1 MARQNLLMKNLIKIC
16 LLFSLLQSLA
26 NAEFIVQSYQE
37 IKNQR
42 VIRQSYEE
50 SCGASSLATLINI
63 LDKRNLTELEIL
75 KTMSES
81 KLNTDMVSFTD
92 LKAAVQKL
100 GFKAN
105 SYSLDREI
113 LNQLIKIPMLVKIEN
128 DPRFPHFVVITN
140 HKGNY
145 LQIFDPNYGEYIS
158 SKKEFYSIWDRDK
171 KGGYALIVA
180 PKKDLKSFNLIPN
193 LTPPRSLNLI
203 FSPFSLH

>member
-1 MARQNLLMKNLIKIC
+1 MAIQNLLMKNLIRIC
-16 LLFSLLQSLA
+16 LLFSLLQSFA
-26 NAEFIVQSYQE
+26 NTEFIVQSYQE

-50 SCGASSLATLINI
+50 SCGASSLATLLNI
-63 LDKRNLTELEIL
+63 LNESNFTELEIL

-113 LNQLIKIPMLVKIEN
+113 LNQLVKIPILVKIEN
-128 DPRFPHFVVITN
+128 DPRFPHFVVIIN

-193 LTPPRSLNLI
+193 LTLPHSLNLI

>member
-1 MARQNLLMKNLIKIC
+1 MAIQNLLMKNLIRIC

-50 SCGASSLATLINI
+50 SCGASSLATLLNI
-63 LDKRNLTELEIL
+63 LNQNNFTELEIL

-113 LNQLIKIPMLVKIEN
+113 LNQLVKIPMLVKIEN
-128 DPRFPHFVVITN
+128 DPRFPHFVVIIN

-180 PKKDLKSFNLIPN
+180 PKKDLKSFNLT
-193 LTPPRSLNLI
+193 LPRSLNLI

>member
-1 MARQNLLMKNLIKIC
+1 MAIQNLLMKKLIKIY
-16 LLFSLLQSLA
+16 LLLCLLQSFA

-50 SCGASSLATLINI
+50 SCGASSLATLLNI
-63 LDKRNLTELEIL
+63 LNQSNFTELEIL

-92 LKAAVQKL
+92 LKAAAQKL

-113 LNQLIKIPMLVKIEN
+113 LNQLVKIPMLVKIEN
-128 DPRFPHFVVITN
+128 DPRFPHFVVIIN

-171 KGGYALIVA
+171 KGGYALIIA
-180 PKKDLKSFNLIPN
+180 PQKALNPFDLKLPH
-193 LTPPRSLNLI
+193 SLNFI

>member
-1 MARQNLLMKNLIKIC
+1 MAIQNLLMKNLIRIC
-16 LLFSLLQSLA
+16 LLFSLLQSFA

-50 SCGASSLATLINI
+50 SCGASSLATLLNI
-63 LDKRNLTELEIL
+63 LNQSNFTELEIL

-113 LNQLIKIPMLVKIEN
+113 LNQLVKIPMLVKIEN
-128 DPRFPHFVVITN
+128 DPRFPHFVVIIN

-145 LQIFDPNYGEYIS
+145 CKSLTQTMANISALKKNFIVYGIGTKREVM
-158 SKKEFYSIWDRDK
+158 R
-171 KGGYALIVA
+171 
-180 PKKDLKSFNLIPN
+180 
-193 LTPPRSLNLI
+193 
-203 FSPFSLH
+203 

>member
-1 MARQNLLMKNLIKIC
+1 MKNLIRIC
-16 LLFSLLQSLA
+16 LLFSLLQSFA

-50 SCGASSLATLINI
+50 SCGASSLATLLNI
-63 LDKRNLTELEIL
+63 LNQSNFTELEIL

-113 LNQLIKIPMLVKIEN
+113 LNQLVKIPMLVKIEN
-128 DPRFPHFVVITN
+128 DPRFPHFVVIIN

-180 PKKDLKSFNLIPN
+180 PKKDLKSFNLT
-193 LTPPRSLNLI
+193 LPRSLNLI

>member
-1 MARQNLLMKNLIKIC
+1 MARQNLLMKNLIRIC

-50 SCGASSLATLINI
+50 SCGASSLATLLNI
-63 LDKRNLTELEIL
+63 LNQNNFTELEIL

-113 LNQLIKIPMLVKIEN
+113 LNQLVKIPMLVKIEN
-128 DPRFPHFVVITN
+128 DPRFPHFVVIIN

-180 PKKDLKSFNLIPN
+180 PKKDLKSFNLT
-193 LTPPRSLNLI
+193 LPRSLNLI

>member
-1 MARQNLLMKNLIKIC
+1 MKNLIRIC

-50 SCGASSLATLINI
+50 SCGASSLATLLNI
-63 LDKRNLTELEIL
+63 LNQNNFTELEIL

-113 LNQLIKIPMLVKIEN
+113 LNQLVKIPMLV
-128 DPRFPHFVVITN
+128 
-140 HKGNY
+140 
-145 LQIFDPNYGEYIS
+145 
-158 SKKEFYSIWDRDK
+158 
-171 KGGYALIVA
+171 
-180 PKKDLKSFNLIPN
+180 
-193 LTPPRSLNLI
+193 
-203 FSPFSLH
+203 

>member
-1 MARQNLLMKNLIKIC
+1 MAIQNPLMKNLIRIC
-16 LLFSLLQSLA
+16 LLFYLLQSLA

-50 SCGASSLATLINI
+50 SCGASSLATLLNI
-63 LDKRNLTELEIL
+63 LNQSNFTELEML

-113 LNQLIKIPMLVKIEN
+113 LNQLVKIPMLVKIEN
-128 DPRFPHFVVITN
+128 DPRFPHFVVIIN

-180 PKKDLKSFNLIPN
+180 PQKALNLFDLKLPH
-193 LTPPRSLNLI
+193 SLNFI

>member
-1 MARQNLLMKNLIKIC
+1 MAIQNLLMKNLIRIC
-16 LLFSLLQSLA
+16 LLFSLLQSFA

-50 SCGASSLATLINI
+50 SCGASSLATLLNI
-63 LDKRNLTELEIL
+63 LNQSNFTELEIL

-92 LKAAVQKL
+92 LKVAVQKL
-100 GFKAN
+100 GFEAN
-105 SYSLDREI
+105 SYSLDRKI
-113 LNQLIKIPMLVKIEN
+113 LNQLVKIPILVKIEN
-128 DPRFPHFVVITN
+128 DPRFPHFVVIIN

-193 LTPPRSLNLI
+193 LTLPHSLNLI

>member
-1 MARQNLLMKNLIKIC
+1 MAIQNLLMKNLIRIC
-16 LLFSLLQSLA
+16 LLFSLLQSFT

-42 VIRQSYEE
+42 VTRQSYEE
-50 SCGASSLATLINI
+50 SCGASSLATLLNI
-63 LDKRNLTELEIL
+63 LNQSNFTELEIL

-105 SYSLDREI
+105 SYSLDRKI
-113 LNQLIKIPMLVKIEN
+113 LNQLVKIPMLVKIEN
-128 DPRFPHFVVITN
+128 DPRFPHFVVIIN
-140 HKGNY
+140 HKSNY

-171 KGGYALIVA
+171 KGGYALIIA

-193 LTPPRSLNLI
+193 LTLPHSLNLI

>member
-1 MARQNLLMKNLIKIC
+1 MAIQNLLMKNLIRIC
-16 LLFSLLQSLA
+16 LLFSLLQSFA

-50 SCGASSLATLINI
+50 SCGASSLATLLNI
-63 LDKRNLTELEIL
+63 LNQSNFTELVIL

-113 LNQLIKIPMLVKIEN
+113 LNQLVKIPMLVKIEN
-128 DPRFPHFVVITN
+128 DPRFPHFVVIIN

-180 PKKDLKSFNLIPN
+180 LKKDLKSFNLIPN
-193 LTPPRSLNLI
+193 LTLPRSLNLI

>member
-1 MARQNLLMKNLIKIC
+1 MKNLIRIC
-16 LLFSLLQSLA
+16 LLFSLLQSFA

-50 SCGASSLATLINI
+50 SCGASSLATLLNI
-63 LDKRNLTELEIL
+63 LNQSNFTELEIL

-113 LNQLIKIPMLVKIEN
+113 LNQLVKIPMLVKIEN
-128 DPRFPHFVVITN
+128 DPRFPHFVVIIN

-180 PKKDLKSFNLIPN
+180 LKKDLKSFNLIPN
-193 LTPPRSLNLI
+193 LTLPRSLNLI

>member
-1 MARQNLLMKNLIKIC
+1 MKNLIRIC
-16 LLFSLLQSLA
+16 LLFSLLQSFA

-50 SCGASSLATLINI
+50 SCGASSLATLLNI
-63 LDKRNLTELEIL
+63 LNQSNFTELEIL

-113 LNQLIKIPMLVKIEN
+113 LNQLVKIPMLVKIEN
-128 DPRFPHFVVITN
+128 DPRFPHFVVIIN

-180 PKKDLKSFNLIPN
+180 PKKDLKSFNLT
-193 LTPPRSLNLI
+193 LPRSLN
-203 FSPFSLH
+203 

>member
-1 MARQNLLMKNLIKIC
+1 MAIQNLLMKNLIRIC
-16 LLFSLLQSLA
+16 LLFSLLQSFA

-50 SCGASSLATLINI
+50 SCGASSLATLLNI
-63 LDKRNLTELEIL
+63 LNQNNFTELEIL

-113 LNQLIKIPMLVKIEN
+113 LNQLVKIPMLVKIEN
-128 DPRFPHFVVITN
+128 DPRFPHFVVIIN

-180 PKKDLKSFNLIPN
+180 PKKDLKSFNLT
-193 LTPPRSLNLI
+193 LPRSLNLI
-203 FSPFSLH
+203 FSPFSLY